1 MRHDLRPDE
10 RQCRVVK
17 ALEGRSPRL
26 AGMYKS
32 ALSTLRSEPE
42 SGCEA
47 ARVSMI
53 CHCMRELMTGLPA
66 AMADTAIPRPKPSSG
81 SLVAKL
87 PELLAKHPDVDL
99 GVDQDI
105 VPVPKKVA
113 QALASLVT
121 TATQE
126 QGRNR
131 SNAAAL
137 VTGGSDPNHPV
148 IKQWLNAYEFFV
160 GWAHLDR
167 NHERDGKQLPSSE
180 ELLGVI
186 RVVEDVI
193 EVRTTFF
200 FENLHAI
207 DDLLASANA
216 PNGDGV

>member
-1 MRHDLRPDE
+1 MRHDQRLDD

-17 ALEGRSPRL
+17 ALEDRSPRL
-26 AGMYKS
+26 AGIYRS

-47 ARVSMI
+47 ARVSMT

-66 AMADTAIPRPKPSSG
+66 VMADTAIPRPKPSSG
-81 SLVAKL
+81 SLVARL
-87 PELLAKHPDVDL
+87 PELLASHPDVDL

-137 VTGGSDPNHPV
+137 VTGGSDPKHPA
-148 IKQWLNAYEFFV
+148 IKQWLDAYEFFV

-167 NHERDGKQLPSSE
+167 NHERDGNLPSNE
-180 ELLGVI
+180 ELLTII

-193 EVRTTFF
+193 DVRTTVF
-200 FENLHAI
+200 FENLHAL

-216 PNGDGV
+216 ANGEGV

>member
-1 MRHDLRPDE
+1 
-10 RQCRVVK
+10 
-17 ALEGRSPRL
+17 
-26 AGMYKS
+26 
-32 ALSTLRSEPE
+32 
-42 SGCEA
+42 
-47 ARVSMI
+47 MI

-87 PELLAKHPDVDL
+87 PELLANHPDVDL
-99 GVDQDI
+99 GIDQDI

-121 TATQE
+121 TVTQE

-137 VTGGSDPNHPV
+137 VTDGSDPKHPA
-148 IKQWLNAYEFFV
+148 IKQWLDAYEFFV

-167 NHERDGKQLPSSE
+167 NHERDGKLPGNE
-180 ELLGVI
+180 ELLAVI

-193 EVRTTFF
+193 DVRTTVF
-200 FENLHAI
+200 FENLHAVE
-207 DDLLASANA
+207 DLLASANA
-216 PNGDGV
+216 ANGEV

>member
-1 MRHDLRPDE
+1 MSHDQRLDD

-17 ALEGRSPRL
+17 ALDDRSPRL
-26 AGMYKS
+26 AGVYRS

-87 PELLAKHPDVDL
+87 PELLANHPDVDL
-99 GVDQDI
+99 GIDQDI

-121 TATQE
+121 TVTQE

-137 VTGGSDPNHPV
+137 VTDGSDPKHPA
-148 IKQWLNAYEFFV
+148 IKQWLDAYEFFV

-167 NHERDGKQLPSSE
+167 NHERDGKLPGNE
-180 ELLGVI
+180 ELLAVI

-193 EVRTTFF
+193 DVRTTVF
-200 FENLHAI
+200 FENLHAVE
-207 DDLLASANA
+207 DLLASANA
-216 PNGDGV
+216 ANGEV

>member
-1 MRHDLRPDE
+1 MHDLSPDE
-10 RQCRVVK
+10 RQCRVAK

-26 AGMYKS
+26 AGMYRS
-32 ALSTLRSEPE
+32 ALSTLRNEPE
-42 SGCEA
+42 LGSEV
-47 ARVSMI
+47 ARISMI

-66 AMADTAIPRPKPSSG
+66 AMADTAIPRPKPSSS

-87 PELLAKHPDVDL
+87 PELLAKHPDADL
-99 GVDQDI
+99 GLEQDT

-137 VTGGSDPNHPV
+137 LTGGSDPKHPV
-148 IKQWLNAYEFFV
+148 IKQWMDAYEFFV

-167 NHERDGKQLPSSE
+167 NHERDSNLPGTE
-180 ELLGVI
+180 ELLAVI
-186 RVVEDVI
+186 RVVEDMV
-193 EVRTTFF
+193 EVRTAAF
-200 FENLHAI
+200 FENLHSI
-207 DDLLASANA
+207 EDLLSQINTR
-216 PNGDGV
+216 GEVGE